1 MPTINY
7 IYKEKYFFI
16 TSDVMLD
23 VELPDSIKDK
33 LGYFEMIEGEKIYF
47 PMTLGDAVQIKR
59 ELEDGTFALSIQL
72 SPNSLLSIKCVLN
85 YITEKDFN
93 EALANYSVF
102 GIAEFL
108 TLEEF
113 KQLKFKQDVI

>member
-1 MPTINY
+1 
-7 IYKEKYFFI
+7 
-16 TSDVMLD
+16 MLD